1 MAISALLSGI
11 QWAEADGVAEYLRL
25 VLVNKPFIPL
35 VTVVVFLL
43 SGVMMQIGK
52 FHFRLSYYE
61 ISIIWLATSWVSLT
75 TLWLVKRH
83 PAVVDGTDRHRFLPH
98 RSGHFDGYPYYV
110 IVVCGDV
117 EIHSCIARNHGLPM
131 AFVNH

>member
-1 MAISALLSGI
+1 MIEIAMFYLVACLFMAISALLSGI

-75 TLWLVKRH
+75 TLWLVNGIR
-83 PAVVDGTDRHRFLPH
+83 PSWTELIG
-98 RSGHFDGYPYYV
+98 
-110 IVVCGDV
+110 IVFCH
-117 EIHSCIARNHGLPM
+117 IGL
-131 AFVNH
+131 AISTVTRITS